1 MGTNIS
7 NARAR
12 SDQRSI
18 DRNKD
23 LQERLSRD
31 RLRNLQVKDRVP
43 VGRIPDDIFGDAIA
57 RDLINQAARQDR
69 LRDLQSGFEQ
79 AYSVNTNLTPEARGG
94 LGGYD
99 PGSAG
104 DEMDTPQGI
113 ANLFQSSYMAPQS
126 DPRFMAAENNPMAKY
141 TNPFVDV
148 LAGMQT
154 NPRTGE
160 KFDMTNTQDRYDF
173 FNLTQDTV
181 AREKDLSKQRQ
192 SDDDRADRARLAA
205 QPQTPDPCPEGYRL
219 DPMSQICVPTDD
231 TTDTTPGTGRVYETM
246 VAPQENYTQVTAP
259 LNIPKINLPDIFTGN

>member
-1 MGTNIS
+1 MAKTFTT
-7 NARAR
+7 
-12 SDQRSI
+12 
-18 DRNKD
+18 
-23 LQERLSRD
+23 
-31 RLRNLQVKDRVP
+31 NLQVKDRVP
-43 VGRIPDDIFGDAIA
+43 VGRTPDDIFGDAIA
-57 RDLINQAARQDR
+57 MGGQITPAQRASLGNYDL
-69 LRDLQSGFEQ
+69 
-79 AYSVNTNLTPEARGG
+79 
-94 LGGYD
+94 
-99 PGSAG
+99 GSAG
-104 DEMDTPQGI
+104 DEMDEAQLTVRTPEETQGL

-181 AREKDLSKQRQ
+181 SREKDLSKQRQ
-192 SDDDRADRARLAA
+192 LDDDRADRARLAA

>member
-1 MGTNIS
+1 MQNLLNILK
-7 NARAR
+7 ATQAYEGLT
-12 SDQRSI
+12 DQ
-18 DRNKD
+18 NT
-23 LQERLSRD
+23 
-31 RLRNLQVKDRVP
+31 
-43 VGRIPDDIFGDAIA
+43 GGIA
-57 RDLINQAARQDR
+57 SLIGRQDGPGTAAFNNPLNR
-69 LRDLQSGFEQ
+69 FPPGMLQS
-79 AYSVNTNLTPEARGG
+79 N
-94 LGGYD
+94 
-99 PGSAG
+99 
-104 DEMDTPQGI
+104 
-113 ANLFQSSYMAPQS
+113 YMADS
-126 DPRFMAAENNPMAKY
+126 GDLGKMDKKYMAAENNPMAKY

-205 QPQTPDPCPEGYRL
+205 QNQPVDPCPEGYRL